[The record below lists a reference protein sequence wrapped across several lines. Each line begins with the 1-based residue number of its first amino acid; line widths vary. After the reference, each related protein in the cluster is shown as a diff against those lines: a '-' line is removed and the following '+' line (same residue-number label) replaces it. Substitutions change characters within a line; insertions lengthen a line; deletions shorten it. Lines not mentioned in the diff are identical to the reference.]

1 MGPLV
6 DLIDYLREGGP
17 IMFPIVGVSL
27 WMWALIARKA
37 FQLWSLK
44 SRDLTLEEALAYLP
58 GQRVEKEG
66 LRSRFFILFSRIRER
81 VTKEEEA
88 MRIAL
93 RKEKEELEGGLRTI
107 KTLAAIAPLLGLLG
121 TVTGMITTFQAI
133 SLYGTGSP
141 KALAVGIS
149 EALIT
154 TQSGLLVSIPGLF
167 AAGVLSRRANKYYA
181 DLEEFSTRFVAN
193 LPKRGD

>member
-1 MGPLV
+1 
-6 DLIDYLREGGP
+6 
-17 IMFPIVGVSL
+17 MFPIVGVSL

-181 DLEEFSTRFVAN
+181 ELEEFSARFVAN
-193 LPKRGD
+193 LPKGGA

>member
-27 WMWALIARKA
+27 WMWALIARKT

-44 SRDLTLEEALAYLP
+44 PRDLTPEEVLACFS
-58 GQRVEKEG
+58 GERAEG
-66 LRSRFFILFSRIRER
+66 KGLQDAFLILFSRIRGR
-81 VTKEEEA
+81 VAEEEA
-88 MRIAL
+88 VRIAL

-181 DLEEFSTRFVAN
+181 ELEEFSARFVAN
-193 LPKRGD
+193 LPKGGA